1 MPNMDEIEK
10 AIREAEAAQA
20 MPGMPDG
27 AVGEPERVVVEFN
40 GSGRDGEG
48 EPSADS
54 EVITKAIQDNSR
66 DDVERLLQELIDVC
80 RRGFD
85 L

>member
-27 AVGEPERVVVEFN
+27 AEGGEPERVVVEFN
-40 GSGRDGEG
+40 GSSTEEPAVSETADGAFG
-48 EPSADS
+48 GNDMAD
-54 EVITKAIQDNSR
+54 VKN
-66 DDVERLLQELIDVC
+66 LLQELIDVC